1 MPESACRS
9 WQSGRRRAPS
19 RSAAGRHSP
28 ISARPSPSGSE
39 SGSAVAGRRSFRTW
53 SHDRMAI
60 DPRPGDTPADDRV
73 LVVLRERAFA
83 AMERAYAPYSN
94 FRVGAALL
102 ASDGSISEGCNV
114 ENAAYPA
121 GICAE
126 RGAVSAAVARGNRS
140 FETIMIAT
148 EADQPTP
155 PCGMCRQVLE
165 EFSPHLIVVSA
176 TRDGREA
183 RWTLDELLPK
193 AFTPHSL
200 DRR

>member
-1 MPESACRS
+1 MSVD
-9 WQSGRRRAPS
+9 Q
-19 RSAAGRHSP
+19 
-28 ISARPSPSGSE
+28 
-39 SGSAVAGRRSFRTW
+39 
-53 SHDRMAI
+53 
-60 DPRPGDTPADDRV
+60 RPGTELPAEDRV

-114 ENAAYPA
+114 ENAAFPA

-126 RGAVSAAVARGNRS
+126 RSAVSAAVARGNRS
-140 FETIMIAT
+140 FETILITT
-148 EADQPTP
+148 EAEDPTP

-165 EFSPHLIVVSA
+165 EFSPHMSVVSV

>member
-1 MPESACRS
+1 M
-9 WQSGRRRAPS
+9 
-19 RSAAGRHSP
+19 
-28 ISARPSPSGSE
+28 
-39 SGSAVAGRRSFRTW
+39 AV
-53 SHDRMAI
+53 DQ
-60 DPRPGDTPADDRV
+60 RPGAESPPEDRV

-102 ASDGSISEGCNV
+102 SSDGSISEGCNV
-114 ENAAYPA
+114 ENAAFPA
-121 GICAE
+121 GICGE

-140 FETIMIAT
+140 FETILIAT
-148 EADQPTP
+148 EAEDPTP

-165 EFSPHLIVVSA
+165 EFSPHMLVVSV